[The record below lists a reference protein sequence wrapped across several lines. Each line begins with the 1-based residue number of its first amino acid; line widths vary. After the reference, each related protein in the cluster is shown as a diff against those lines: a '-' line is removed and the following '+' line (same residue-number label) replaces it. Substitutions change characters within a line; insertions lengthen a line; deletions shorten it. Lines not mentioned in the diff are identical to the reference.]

1 MIFLIRES
9 EVFIFSG
16 NYGGLSGQNRQAWQV
31 LIVALLGGLLAG
43 FSRFMEQLFQQLDTV
58 EMGNQQIKDG
68 TDNDTEDHVAEKE
81 RLPDVRKN
89 IAEPLL

>member
-1 MIFLIRES
+1 MCFRGMIFLIRES

-43 FSRFMEQLFQQLDTV
+43 FSRFME
-58 EMGNQQIKDG
+58 
-68 TDNDTEDHVAEKE
+68 
-81 RLPDVRKN
+81 
-89 IAEPLL
+89 